1 MGLLLLPVNSARVA
15 VMAIYVEEDAT
26 FVDALTTALVG
37 KCGGPHLEIVSQS
50 EATLADGTPATEA
63 VLTWMI
69 PQGYPADS
77 FALGVRKDDK
87 WVLVTITTVARPV
100 PYDEALFPEIAH
112 SLQLE

>member
-15 VMAIYVEEDAT
+15 VVAIHVEEELT

-37 KCGGPHLEIVSQS
+37 KYGDSRLEIVSQS
-50 EATLADGTPATEA
+50 QTTLADGTRATEA

-87 WVLVTITTVARPV
+87 WVLVTITTVTLPV

-112 SLQLE
+112 TLQLE